1 MSQNK
6 LLEQLMLIALLV
18 ATILSGYVF
27 VVTIIFKQTTYAGF
41 FSSWQFPMLIAIF
54 IDAAFYKHI
63 NRLSGI

>member
-1 MSQNK
+1 MRLNK
-6 LLEQLMLIALLV
+6 IVEQIMIIALLV

-27 VVTIIFKQTTYAGF
+27 IVTIIFKQSTYAGV

-63 NRLSGI
+63 SRLKIA